1 MSWKKVKNGYTRDI
15 VIPKEKSEDSTFM
28 DFIYKLVGLILILT
42 LVGKLTKLP
51 SEKKNYK
58 QFYE

>member
-15 VIPKEKSEDSTFM
+15 VIPKEKSEDSSFM
-28 DFIYKLVGLILILT
+28 DFIYSAVGGVLFLT
-42 LVGKLTKLP
+42 LVFKICKTP